1 MKKSVPLALLLL
13 PLGLLAQFHDNTT
26 LLGYY
31 GGWITPPNDKYGI
44 TMLTFP
50 DGSLHMEENEE
61 LTMYFDATNAI
72 ISDSNGVLQFYT
84 NGTDIGNTVWD
95 TLENGE
101 TLVDDGAGPNIWP
114 QLALALPRPGHAG
127 RYLLLYGD
135 EEMYRPFGPFGDLW
149 ITSGGLFAAE
159 VDMTLNGGLGKV
171 ISRGQAV
178 VEDTLSMGKFTAC
191 KHANGRDWW
200 ILAHENYTNRYY
212 RMLLDPD
219 GVHLVGLQTI
229 GTPYQDGVGQACFSP
244 NGEKYVV
251 IDVVDFD
258 TATVVG
264 CTINVYDF
272 DRCTGLLSN
281 HVQINEP
288 IGAWVGGAISFD
300 SRYFYAGF
308 QTFAR
313 QYDLQADNIE
323 ASGIKIMEYDGYL
336 APFYTVSMYH
346 QLMPDGKIYVCTS
359 TGSNVL
365 HVIHNP
371 DEPGMDCRYEQHA
384 IHLPTYNSFSIPN
397 MPFFLFSTL
406 GHPNSKSEQMGKDF
420 LVVSGVDYF

>member
-61 LTMYFDATNAI
+61 LTMYFDMTNAI
-72 ISDSNGVLQFYT
+72 ISDSSGSLQMYSNGIW
-84 NGTDIGNTVWD
+84 IGHPQWD
-95 TLENGE
+95 TLENGAE
-101 TLVDDGAGPNIWP
+101 LTDDGPLTNIWP
-114 QLALALPRPGHAG
+114 QLALALPQPGHSG
-127 RYLLLYGD
+127 RYVLLYGD
-135 EEMYRPFGPFGDLW
+135 EEMYWPFGPFGDLW

-281 HVQINEP
+281 HV
-288 IGAWVGGAISFD
+288 
-300 SRYFYAGF
+300 
-308 QTFAR
+308 
-313 QYDLQADNIE
+313 
-323 ASGIKIMEYDGYL
+323 
-336 APFYTVSMYH
+336 
-346 QLMPDGKIYVCTS
+346 
-359 TGSNVL
+359 
-365 HVIHNP
+365 
-371 DEPGMDCRYEQHA
+371 
-384 IHLPTYNSFSIPN
+384 
-397 MPFFLFSTL
+397 
-406 GHPNSKSEQMGKDF
+406 
-420 LVVSGVDYF
+420 